1 MSEPSIGT
9 QQDAAISVDASEA
22 LPPRAAS
29 NANDRTYVIVTYALY
44 LSAPLFLITPLIA
57 LVIGYV
63 QRSKAG
69 PILAS
74 HYHFQIR
81 SFWLS
86 TLMGLGLVLATIIG
100 AMLMIIGIGFLIT
113 GAAYLAMLVL
123 AIWYYVRMIVGLVR
137 VINHEPI
144 ANPRSWMV

>member
-9 QQDAAISVDASEA
+9 QQDATISMDASDA
-22 LPPRAAS
+22 QAPRATGTV
-29 NANDRTYVIVTYALY
+29 NDRTYVIVTYALY

-57 LVIGYV
+57 LIIGYV

-69 PILAS
+69 PIHAS

-81 SFWLS
+81 SFWIS
-86 TLMGLGLVLATIIG
+86 TLMGLGLLLATIIG
-100 AMLMIIGIGFLIT
+100 TMLMVIGIGFLIS

-137 VINHEPI
+137 AINHEPI
-144 ANPRSWMV
+144 TNPRSWMV